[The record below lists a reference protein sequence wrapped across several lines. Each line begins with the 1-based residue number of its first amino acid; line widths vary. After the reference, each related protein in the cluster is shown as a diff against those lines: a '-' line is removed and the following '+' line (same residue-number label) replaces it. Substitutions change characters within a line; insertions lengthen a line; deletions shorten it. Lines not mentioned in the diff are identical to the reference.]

1 MVEMMLAPS
10 SKRVAS
16 RPNQSFSFLLL
27 SVVIS
32 LCFDWAKA
40 FFHTDKQTFKPREM
54 TAAGAVA
61 KLLRFFGTQISW
73 ESISCNNNCTW
84 GQSVASALI

>member
-1 MVEMMLAPS
+1 MMLAPS

-16 RPNQSFSFLLL
+16 RLNQSFSFLLL

-32 LCFDWAKA
+32 LCFDRAKA
-40 FFHTDKQTFKPREM
+40 FFHTDKQTFKPRET
-54 TAAGAVA
+54 TAAGSVA
-61 KLLRFFGTQISW
+61 KAASFFSGAQISW

>member
-16 RPNQSFSFLLL
+16 RLNQSFSFLLL

-32 LCFDWAKA
+32 LCFDRAKA
-40 FFHTDKQTFKPREM
+40 FFHTDKQTFKPRET
-54 TAAGAVA
+54 TAAGSVA
-61 KLLRFFGTQISW
+61 KLLRFFSAPRSAGR
-73 ESISCNNNCTW
+73 
-84 GQSVASALI
+84 ASAATTIAPGDNLLLQL